1 MKLIVLLKV
10 TFSLGLGLG
19 KMKVDPER
27 RVRRSGRDDGSAETQ
42 TERREVYGTEGCRE
56 RGSSEDEAWINDRM
70 ASVLEISRPPV
81 VEESSDLLFILC
93 VCPIGEMLK
102 KTNQYYLSL
111 LSFTCTFTI
120 CSWPNL
126 KLHPIVLV

>member
-42 TERREVYGTEGCRE
+42 MERREV
-56 RGSSEDEAWINDRM
+56 
-70 ASVLEISRPPV
+70 
-81 VEESSDLLFILC
+81 
-93 VCPIGEMLK
+93 
-102 KTNQYYLSL
+102 
-111 LSFTCTFTI
+111 
-120 CSWPNL
+120 
-126 KLHPIVLV
+126 